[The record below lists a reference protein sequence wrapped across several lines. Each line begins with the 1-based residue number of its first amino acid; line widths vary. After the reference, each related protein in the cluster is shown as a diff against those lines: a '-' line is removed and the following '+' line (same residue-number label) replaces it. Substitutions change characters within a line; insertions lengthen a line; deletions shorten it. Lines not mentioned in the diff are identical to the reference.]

1 MDLQDVSECGYD
13 TIDILCTGNNRYDV
27 VELFIKSE
35 ENENVQSNQESN

>member
-27 VELFIKSE
+27 VELE
-35 ENENVQSNQESN
+35 ENKDVRSTEESV